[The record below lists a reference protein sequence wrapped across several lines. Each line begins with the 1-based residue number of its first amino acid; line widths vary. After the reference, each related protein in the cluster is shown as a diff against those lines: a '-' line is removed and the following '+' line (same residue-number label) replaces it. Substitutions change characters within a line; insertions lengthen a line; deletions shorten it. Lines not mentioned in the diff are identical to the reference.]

1 MLPQQLTRRAEKQV
15 AELMTERGLDANLLL
30 PRLRELRSRENVAA
44 CSIAVRVL
52 ARLELTEEAAER
64 LLEELHEH
72 RKTMGNGLGR
82 DPGLQVAA
90 IDFLN
95 NVKKL
100 LNSPAVI
107 EIGHLERAERDAMT
121 DPLTG
126 LFNRRYFRRQ
136 LDVELRRGTRHNFEL
151 SLLILDLDYFK
162 SVNDIYG
169 HAFGDRV
176 IRRAGRILRRAV
188 RESDIACRFGGD
200 ELVVVLPE
208 TDRLGAFTVAER
220 IRRRIET
227 RFTAAPIGDR
237 LVAMT
242 VSGGL
247 ATFPDDGATAEALI
261 DCADQALYLAKSRGR
276 NGIVIHHSERR
287 RAVRFPVRPSA
298 RAEIAPIPGAGLA
311 PVQAINLSRTGALL
325 AGDWGDP
332 PTGTVELTLWEA
344 SQRWIV
350 PGRVVRVEGG
360 GTRRFAV
367 AFDQPLS
374 DRCLERSILYVPP
387 GRPEAGGPM

>member
-1 MLPQQLTRRAEKQV
+1 MTPQQLSRRAEKQV
-15 AELMTERGLDANLLL
+15 AELMTDRSLDPNLLL
-30 PRLRELRSRENVAA
+30 SRLRELRTRDGIPA
-44 CSIAVRVL
+44 CSVAVRVL
-52 ARLELTEEAAER
+52 ARLEMSEEDAEN
-64 LLEELHEH
+64 LLAELHEH
-72 RKTMGNGLGR
+72 RGAMCAGLAR

-95 NVKKL
+95 NVKRL
-100 LNSPAVI
+100 LGSPAVI

-136 LDVELRRGTRHNFEL
+136 FEVELRRGRRHAFAL
-151 SLLILDLDYFK
+151 SLLMLDLDYFK

-176 IRRAGRILRRAV
+176 IRRAGRILRQAV
-188 RESDIACRFGGD
+188 RESDVACRFGGD

-208 TDRLGAFTVAER
+208 TDRLGAFTVADR
-220 IRRRIET
+220 IRHRIET
-227 RFTAAPIGDR
+227 QFTAAPIGDR

-247 ATFPDDGATAEALI
+247 ATFPEDGSTAEALI

-287 RAVRFPVRPSA
+287 RAVRFPVRPTA
-298 RAEIAPIPGAGLA
+298 RAEIAPAPGAALA
-311 PVQAINLSRTGALL
+311 PVRAINLSRTGALL
-325 AGDWGDP
+325 AGDSGDP
-332 PTGTVELTLWEA
+332 PTGAVELTLWEE
-344 SQRWIV
+344 SQRWSV
-350 PGRVVRVEGG
+350 AGRVVRVEGD

-374 DRCLERSILYVPP
+374 DRCLKRNVLYVAP
-387 GRPEAGGPM
+387 GRPLAGGAM